1 MMSVSSSHMR
11 SLSLL
16 FQHHSH
22 SGTLFTSTRS
32 LAKLLCYHPM
42 TSMVSFYC
50 VLLTPRHF
58 LPLLYDSPP
67 SPPLYSLLSVS
78 AGFSCLLGA
87 CSCIKT
93 PSISFLTE
101 NCLAFDSKTPRMPAP
116 VRNKTVIRISRST
129 LFSGSLFARHG

>member
-1 MMSVSSSHMR
+1 MISVSSSHMR

-32 LAKLLCYHPM
+32 LAKPLCYHPM

-50 VLLTPRHF
+50 LLLTPRH

-78 AGFSCLLGA
+78 AGFSYLLGA

-93 PSISFLTE
+93 PSISFVTE
-101 NCLAFDSKTPRMPAP
+101 NCLAFDSKTPRMPAS
-116 VRNKTVIRISRST
+116 VRNKIVIRISQST
-129 LFSGSLFARHG
+129 LFS